1 MNTIDNAPQDG
12 QKTLEYAGL
21 SSIAAE
27 EVAEQGQAQ
36 AEAQAG
42 EQAEAEQRAQDA
54 TEGWLQAVDVA
65 GEIIGATWPSA
76 RPVWNPAAKERLAE
90 ALARCDE
97 AYGWGGVGAI
107 MSHPLLGLAFAG
119 FPLVLG
125 TAKAVA
131 EERRKAAVDVE
142 ARDALKPVQVD
153 PMAEAA
159 GAPAQG
165 AEAS

>member
-1 MNTIDNAPQDG
+1 
-12 QKTLEYAGL
+12 LEFPGL
-21 SSIAAE
+21 SGIAAE
-27 EVAEQGQAQ
+27 EIAETSQ
-36 AEAQAG
+36 AEADQHAD
-42 EQAEAEQRAQDA
+42 ETAEADQRAADA

-65 GEIIGATWPSA
+65 GEIVSATWQSA

-107 MSHPLLGLAFAG
+107 MSHPLLGLALAA

-142 ARDALKPVQVD
+142 AREALKPTPVD
-153 PMAEAA
+153 PMASAA
-159 GAPAQG
+159 GAQAPG
-165 AEAS
+165 AA